1 MEQREVDLI
10 QQFAAHDDEL
20 KTLYDEHLELKR
32 QVEAFHHKAYL
43 TVSEELE
50 VKRIQKLKLASK
62 DRIMLIL
69 QRHQRQEHEA
79 R

>member
-20 KTLYDEHLELKR
+20 KALYDEHLELKR
-32 QVEAFHHKAYL
+32 QVETFHNKAYL
-43 TVSEELE
+43 TVSEEVE

-69 QRHQRQEHEA
+69 QRHQSQQQEA